1 MLSYLFDPK
10 EALGTVTLLSAR
22 ALKPQTGAV
31 TRAAFISGLATSASI
46 FLSGRR
52 LRMDLVICSGVLA
65 PEWYPIGG
73 RVYLGLDP
81 GQRLR

>member
-1 MLSYLFDPK
+1 VLSYLFDPK

-31 TRAAFISGLATSASI
+31 TRAESISGLA
-46 FLSGRR
+46 
-52 LRMDLVICSGVLA
+52 MDLVICSGVLA